1 MNAVYY
7 WRAGGRGGGGGGEG
21 GGEEGES
28 QYEKQINIE
37 PCALSLHEQSI
48 ESIDD
53 SIKELPILTYWKS
66 TKYITLNLV
75 CFLAWYYQW

>member
-1 MNAVYY
+1 M
-7 WRAGGRGGGGGGEG
+7 RCIIEEQEEEGEEG
-21 GGEEGES
+21 QEEEEGES

-66 TKYITLNLV
+66 TKYITLNLF
-75 CFLAWYYQW
+75 CFLA